1 MHVRTCISGLNSTTL
16 DKNTKLLKLFM
27 FKVFKNIYVMFI
39 DFTTKTSFLTVRYE
53 RINENGHNLKAV
65 YDIIL
70 GRIVMANL
78 TV

>member
-1 MHVRTCISGLNSTTL
+1 
-16 DKNTKLLKLFM
+16 M

-39 DFTTKTSFLTVRYE
+39 DFSTKTSFLTVRYE
-53 RINENGHNLKAV
+53 ILIEMINENGHNLKAV
-65 YDIIL
+65 CDIIL